1 MGRGEDFHI
10 VFHRF
15 PQILPQFVHRSSAQ
29 LAADHYGTAHPG
41 GVPSARVR
49 VLIWQLKPWIRGGS
63 FRGSGDD
70 DPTGRN
76 HGTFF
81 RELPTPRPFARFPL
95 YNLMN
100 NEDGFAQLT
109 FNPFPRLTLRNESH
123 WLNLTSPKDLWYVGG
138 GAFQNE
144 SFG

>member
-1 MGRGEDFHI
+1 
-10 VFHRF
+10 
-15 PQILPQFVHRSSAQ
+15 
-29 LAADHYGTAHPG
+29 
-41 GVPSARVR
+41 VR
-49 VLIWQLKPWIRGGS
+49 VLIWQLKPWIRGGY

-70 DPTGRN
+70 DPTGRT

-109 FNPFPRLTLRNESH
+109 VTPYRKLILRTEAHS
-123 WLNLTSPKDLWYVGG
+123 LNLANARDLWYIGG
-138 GAFQNE
+138 GAFQKETFEAFIPAVQTQTSPTPN
-144 SFG
+144 